1 MSFVI
6 ILYYNLKI
14 CRYKREK
21 VRILLILRGNYFNGQ
36 KLFLAQN
43 HLESYTI
50 DLEELRFLAGGY
62 KMLSNGYKSLDFRNA
77 ESILRALMDF
87 LEVRMNKGE
96 FCVINAPNANN
107 SLIKEYKDLADKHRY
122 EMFIINFD
130 ALSLDECKRKNAE
143 LARLSGIF
151 VPEHILEAI
160 QHSLEKEILP
170 KKYTILA
177 PSEWKT
183 CLYKMNNLNAY
194 KKIHHIGDIQGCYT
208 VTQRAVGKLKKDE
221 FYIFLGDYIDRGIEN
236 DKVIKWLLK
245 IKDLDNIVL
254 LEGNHER
261 HFIKW
266 ANGEMTNSKE
276 FNENTLKDF
285 RRGKITQERAK
296 KLYPHFKECF
306 CYEFD
311 GKIIFCS
318 HGGLNFLPKNLQE
331 LSFVCSE
338 DLINGVGAYEESK
351 AIAQQF
357 CQNTKS
363 NVYQLFGHRNR
374 NKLPIQ
380 VAERVFLC
388 EGKVDAGGFLRVVSL
403 SKKGF
408 ECEEIKNSVFR
419 R

>member
-1 MSFVI
+1 M
-6 ILYYNLKI
+6 
-14 CRYKREK
+14 RT
-21 VRILLILRGNYFNGQ
+21 LLILRGNYFNGQ

-43 HLESYTI
+43 HLEAYTI

-87 LEVRMNKGE
+87 LQVRMSKGE

-107 SLIKEYKDLADKHRY
+107 SLLKEYKDLADKHRY
-122 EMFIINFD
+122 EMFVINFD
-130 ALSLDECKRKNAE
+130 ELSLDECKRKNAE
-143 LARLSGIF
+143 LAKLSGIF
-151 VPEHILEAI
+151 IPEHILEAI
-160 QHSLEKEILP
+160 AHSLEKETLP
-170 KKYTILA
+170 KKYATLR
-177 PSEWKT
+177 PDEWRA

-194 KKIHHIGDIQGCYT
+194 KKIHHIGDIQGCYS
-208 VTQRAVGKLKKDE
+208 VAQKAVGKLKKDE

-245 IKDLDNIVL
+245 IKDLDNVIL

-261 HFIKW
+261 HLIKW
-266 ANGEMTNSKE
+266 ANGEMSSSKE

-285 RRGKITQERAK
+285 RRGKITPEQAK

-318 HGGLNFLPKNLQE
+318 HGGLNFLPKNPQE

-338 DLINGVGAYEESK
+338 DLINGVGTYEESK
-351 AIAQQF
+351 EIAQQF
-357 CQNTKS
+357 CQNTKK

-380 VAERVFLC
+380 IAERVFLC

-419 R
+419 K